1 MGGNSGGGLSAAQT
15 SQLNAMLAAT
25 KVPPTTLAAQ
35 VGVGAAPTNSPFSNL
50 AQNART
56 TLLKRQGYNATV
68 KTSPLGDIG
77 FGTSL
82 QRPMAAGVT

>member
-25 KVPPTTLAAQ
+25 RVPPSTIGSKLLT
-35 VGVGAAPTNSPFSNL
+35 VSGAPTASPFSSL
-50 AQNART
+50 AQDART

-82 QRPMAAGVT
+82 MKPGMT